1 MSEPADSTESPNP
14 LPPEPFIREQ
24 VQLLY
29 NGLPLS
35 LISSLIIGLLLSI
48 SHLPV
53 VGQAEIIYWNLI
65 LGVTLILRLI
75 LWQFWLNAGALYS
88 AKCWLQL
95 FRVGA
100 WIAGV
105 AWGVAPLLIYAD
117 DNSIFQALLT
127 FCLAGV
133 VSGSLTSLSA
143 DRLSALGFSILA
155 VCPLTLL
162 LILNKSPV
170 SVAMSV
176 MTVLFIIFVVSSS
189 GRTQKELRSQIQQN
203 EALMALGEELQ
214 ENRDIDS
221 IITKIQS
228 QFISEH
234 NFRDSLQGL
243 INETSETCECNLGF
257 IADVRYDE
265 KNQPYMRMLSYS
277 YKKNDSNY
285 DFFSMVKS
293 SEPQE
298 FRNLNGLF
306 GKIIKTQKPVF
317 SENPR
322 KDIRSIG
329 TPENH
334 PEIFNFLGIPIFHAN
349 ELIAVL
355 GLANSTKA
363 FSHHTINKL
372 IPVINLIS
380 QLISTSQLQ
389 YQHKQDIAVL
399 EEASVQTKTILD
411 DIADGIITIDQYGI
425 IRSFNKAA
433 ETIFGYNAE
442 QIVGSN
448 VDMLMPDKN
457 KQEHNDRI
465 SQHLKTGNSKIIGV
479 GREVVGV
486 RRNGKHFP
494 MDLMVSKVTQKGE
507 PLFIGVVRDISEKIN
522 LLEAHNNQL
531 KKLATELRV
540 PSHALSLALSILES
554 SINQKSLGNCENM
567 VRSARAEQGKLQEK
581 IQSIIYD
588 GSKTKIS
595 AHDLKE
601 ISAFEAIQYWVDSYR
616 HIASFRGMKLA
627 LVNNLHDEVIL
638 ATESHL
644 EKSIIYLLSLAVES
658 NQETD
663 DIKIFLDQSKGKI
676 RIYFV
681 VKNRGY
687 FDSIL
692 NKSEWEFHK
701 KEFLRYSSVLE
712 TEKIAIA
719 DSAEQYDVVYINFLL
734 AITK

>member
-53 VGQAEIIYWNLI
+53 VGQVEIIYWNLI
-65 LGVTLILRLI
+65 LGTTLILRLI
-75 LWQFWLNAGALYS
+75 LWQFWLNAGALYR

-100 WIAGV
+100 WIAGI
-105 AWGVAPLLIYAD
+105 AWGAAPLLIYAD
-117 DNSIFQALLT
+117 DNSIYQALLT

-143 DRLSALGFSILA
+143 DRLSALGFAILA
-155 VCPLTLL
+155 IFPLTLL
-162 LILNKSPV
+162 LILNESPV

-214 ENRDIDS
+214 ENRDIDG

-234 NFRDSLQGL
+234 NYRDSIQSL
-243 INETSETCECNLGF
+243 INETSQTCECKLGF
-257 IADVRYDE
+257 IAEVCHDE
-265 KNQPYMRMLSYS
+265 KNQPYLRMLSYS

-285 DFFSMVKS
+285 DFFNAVKN

-329 TPENH
+329 TPEKH
-334 PEIFNFLGIPIFHAN
+334 PEIVNFVGIPIFHAN

-355 GLANSTKA
+355 GLANSPKVFTQ
-363 FSHHTINKL
+363 HTINKL

-399 EEASVQTKTILD
+399 EEASIQTKTILD
-411 DIADGIITIDQYGI
+411 DIADGIITIDQYGM

-442 QIVGSN
+442 DIIGSN
-448 VDMLMPDKN
+448 VDKLMPDKD
-457 KQEHNDRI
+457 KREHTYRI
-465 SQHLKTGNSKIIGV
+465 GQHLKTGNSKIIGV

-507 PLFIGVVRDISEKIN
+507 PLFIGVIRDISEKMNI
-522 LLEAHNNQL
+522 LEAHNNQL
-531 KKLATELRV
+531 KKLAAELRV

-554 SINQKSLGNCENM
+554 HLNQHSIRGFNSL
-567 VRSARAEQGKLQEK
+567 VRSAKDEHSKLQVK
-581 IQSIIYD
+581 IQSILSEGAGTKNLANDI
-588 GSKTKIS
+588 KTVP
-595 AHDLKE
+595 AAEL
-601 ISAFEAIQYWVDSYR
+601 IQYWIESYR
-616 HIASFRGMKLA
+616 HIAAYGGAKIVLI
-627 LVNNLHDEVIL
+627 NNLHDESISVV
-638 ATESHL
+638 ESQL
-644 EKSIIYLLSLAVES
+644 ENAVIYLLGLAVES
-658 NQETD
+658 HPGLNE
-663 DIKIFLDQSKGKI
+663 IKMFLEQCKGKV
-676 RIYFV
+676 RFYFIL
-681 VKNRGY
+681 KDINY
-687 FDSIL
+687 FKSVR
-692 NKSEWEFHK
+692 NESEWNLHK
-701 KEFLRYSSVLE
+701 EEFLRYSLVLGQ
-712 TEKIAIA
+712 EKIEIA
-719 DSAEQYDVVYINFLL
+719 DSREQYDVVFVDFLL
-734 AITK
+734 AITQ